1 MNVQYAKEVI
11 KLPAQSGGKAETL
24 LMRLI
29 RAGYYVDAPCG
40 GKGTCGRCRVRF
52 VSEAPQPTAN
62 ERRLLTEEER
72 SSGVRL
78 ACEVRVT
85 ETCSL
90 QLPVSREQEID
101 VLVTADAAGGEN
113 AGQTAGGG
121 IPGQMA
127 RAIPGQTAGG
137 AIPSQMAGAISGQM
151 VDGGIPG
158 QTAGDSHGQRH
169 CAATHSGEDAAK
181 TRGQSG
187 KKRCGA
193 AVDIGT
199 TTLAATLFD
208 LEEKKRIAAASSV
221 NHQRAYGADV
231 LSRIQ
236 AANEG
241 ATEEL
246 RLSICRDI
254 DALLAGLVADAG
266 IPDDAVEELVIVGNT
281 TMCHLLRGLSCAEL
295 GAAPFTPEDLSL
307 WEGSSEELALSERW
321 SAAVT
326 IFPGISAFVGADIV
340 AGIYALEMDRKQNA
354 LLLDIG
360 TNGEMAA
367 GGADGFLVT
376 SAAAGPVF
384 EGGNISCGVAGVPGA
399 VTSLALERD
408 PAATGGIRTVEVSTI
423 AGETPVGLCGTG
435 IIDAVGEAV
444 RLGLIDEN
452 GTFEEPWF
460 TDGMPVAEGR
470 FRFLQEDVRQVQMGK
485 AAIRAGIE
493 TLLAEYGGGDPE
505 EILIA
510 GGFGCRMNEEQAIR
524 IGLFPEQFRGHI
536 TMTGN
541 SALAGAERYLLA
553 DRTSAKQRLASV
565 TEHTEELSLAMHP
578 KFNELYL
585 EEMFFDTDR

>member
-11 KLPAQSGGKAETL
+11 ELPAGSGGKAETL

-29 RAGYYVDAPCG
+29 RAGHYVDAPCG

-78 ACEVRVT
+78 ACEVRVA
-85 ETCSL
+85 EACSL

-101 VLVTADAAGGEN
+101 VLVTADAAEGEN
-113 AGQTAGGG
+113 VGQTAG
-121 IPGQMA
+121 
-127 RAIPGQTAGG
+127 AIPGER
-137 AIPSQMAGAISGQM
+137 
-151 VDGGIPG
+151 D
-158 QTAGDSHGQRH
+158 
-169 CAATHSGEDAAK
+169 CAAMHSREGATK
-181 TRGQSG
+181 MRGQSR

-199 TTLAATLFD
+199 TTLAATLYD
-208 LEEKKRIAAASSV
+208 LTEKKRLAAASSV

-241 ATEEL
+241 AAEEL

-281 TMCHLLRGLSCAEL
+281 TMCHLLRGLSCAGL

-307 WEGSSEELALSERW
+307 WEGSGAELALSGRW
-321 SAAVT
+321 SVSVT
-326 IFPGISAFVGADIV
+326 ILPGISAFVGADIV
-340 AGIYALEMDRKQNA
+340 AGIYALEMDRKKNV

-399 VTSLALERD
+399 VTNLVLERD
-408 PAATGGIRTVEVSTI
+408 PAATGGIRTVELSTI
-423 AGETPVGLCGTG
+423 AGETPIGLCGTG

-470 FRFLQEDVRQVQMGK
+470 FRFRQEDVRQVQMGK

-493 TLLAEYGGGDPE
+493 TLLTESGGEDPE
-505 EILIA
+505 EILLA
-510 GGFGCRMNEEQAIR
+510 GGFGFRMDEEQAIR

-536 TMTGN
+536 TMIGN
-541 SALAGAERYLLA
+541 SALAGAERYLLD
-553 DRTSAKQRLASV
+553 DRTAAKQRLASI
-565 TEHTEELSLAMHP
+565 TGRAQELSLAMHP

-585 EEMFFDTDR
+585 DEMFFDTDR

>member
-1 MNVQYAKEVI
+1 MH
-11 KLPAQSGGKAETL
+11 
-24 LMRLI
+24 
-29 RAGYYVDAPCG
+29 
-40 GKGTCGRCRVRF
+40 
-52 VSEAPQPTAN
+52 
-62 ERRLLTEEER
+62 
-72 SSGVRL
+72 
-78 ACEVRVT
+78 
-85 ETCSL
+85 
-90 QLPVSREQEID
+90 SR
-101 VLVTADAAGGEN
+101 
-113 AGQTAGGG
+113 
-121 IPGQMA
+121 
-127 RAIPGQTAGG
+127 
-137 AIPSQMAGAISGQM
+137 
-151 VDGGIPG
+151 
-158 QTAGDSHGQRH
+158 
-169 CAATHSGEDAAK
+169 EDAAK
-181 TRGQSG
+181 IWGHSG

-199 TTLAATLFD
+199 TTLAATLYD
-208 LEEKKRIAAASSV
+208 LTEKKRLAAASSV

-241 ATEEL
+241 AAEEL

-281 TMCHLLRGLSCAEL
+281 TMCHLLRGLSCAGL

-307 WEGSSEELALSERW
+307 WEGSGAALALSDRW
-321 SAAVT
+321 SVSVT
-326 IFPGISAFVGADIV
+326 ILPGISAFVGADIV
-340 AGIYALEMDRKQNA
+340 AGIYALEMDRKKNA

-376 SAAAGPVF
+376 SAA
-384 EGGNISCGVAGVPGA
+384 PGA
-399 VTSLALERD
+399 VTSLVLERD
-408 PAATGGIRTVEVSTI
+408 PAATGGIRTVELSTI
-423 AGETPVGLCGTG
+423 AGETPIGLCGTG

-470 FRFLQEDVRQVQMGK
+470 FRFRQEDVRQVQMGK

-510 GGFGCRMNEEQAIR
+510 GGFGCRMNEEQTIR

-536 TMTGN
+536 TMIGN
-541 SALAGAERYLLA
+541 SALAGAQRYLLD
-553 DRTSAKQRLASV
+553 DRTAAKQRLASI
-565 TEHTEELSLAMHP
+565 TGHAQELSLAMHP

-585 EEMFFDTDR
+585 DKMFFDTDR

>member
-11 KLPAQSGGKAETL
+11 ELPAGSGGKAETL

-29 RAGYYVDAPCG
+29 RAGHYVDAPCG

-62 ERRLLTEEER
+62 ERRLLTAEER
-72 SSGVRL
+72 SSGVRM
-78 ACEVRVT
+78 ACEVCGA
-85 ETCSL
+85 EACSL
-90 QLPVSREQEID
+90 QLPVSREQKID
-101 VLVTADAAGGEN
+101 VLVTADAADGEN
-113 AGQTAGGG
+113 TGQTAG
-121 IPGQMA
+121 
-127 RAIPGQTAGG
+127 AIPGER
-137 AIPSQMAGAISGQM
+137 
-151 VDGGIPG
+151 D
-158 QTAGDSHGQRH
+158 
-169 CAATHSGEDAAK
+169 CAAMHNREGAAKIWGHSGK
-181 TRGQSG
+181 Q
-187 KKRCGA
+187 RCGA

-199 TTLAATLFD
+199 TTLAATLYD
-208 LEEKKRIAAASSV
+208 LTERKRIAAASSV

-241 ATEEL
+241 AAEEL

-281 TMCHLLRGLSCAEL
+281 TMCHLLRGLSCAGL

-307 WEGSSEELALSERW
+307 WEGSDAELALSDRW
-321 SAAVT
+321 SVSVT
-326 IFPGISAFVGADIV
+326 ILPGISAFVGADIV
-340 AGIYALEMDRKQNA
+340 AGIYALEMDRKKNA

-399 VTSLALERD
+399 VTSLVLERD
-408 PAATGGIRTVEVSTI
+408 PAAIGGIRTVELSTI
-423 AGETPVGLCGTG
+423 AGETPIGLCGTG

-470 FRFLQEDVRQVQMGK
+470 FRFRQEDVRQVRRSAQGSRRCSRNT
-485 AAIRAGIE
+485 AEE
-493 TLLAEYGGGDPE
+493 T
-505 EILIA
+505 
-510 GGFGCRMNEEQAIR
+510 
-524 IGLFPEQFRGHI
+524 
-536 TMTGN
+536 
-541 SALAGAERYLLA
+541 
-553 DRTSAKQRLASV
+553 
-565 TEHTEELSLAMHP
+565 P
-578 KFNELYL
+578 KKS
-585 EEMFFDTDR
+585 

>member
-1 MNVQYAKEVI
+1 MNVQYAKEVTE
-11 KLPAQSGGKAETL
+11 LPAGSGGKAETL

-29 RAGYYVDAPCG
+29 RAGHYVDAPCG

-62 ERRLLTEEER
+62 ERRLLTAEER
-72 SSGVRL
+72 SSGVRM
-78 ACEVRVT
+78 ACEVCGA
-85 ETCSL
+85 EACSL

-101 VLVTADAAGGEN
+101 VLVTADAAD
-113 AGQTAGGG
+113 
-121 IPGQMA
+121 
-127 RAIPGQTAGG
+127 G
-137 AIPSQMAGAISGQM
+137 AIPSRT
-151 VDGGIPG
+151 VDEGIPG
-158 QTAGDSHGQRH
+158 QTAGTIHGQRD
-169 CAATHSGEDAAK
+169 CVAMHSREDAAK
-181 TRGQSG
+181 IWGHSG

-199 TTLAATLFD
+199 TTLAATLYD
-208 LEEKKRIAAASSV
+208 LTERKRIAAASSV

-241 ATEEL
+241 AAGEL

-254 DALLAGLVADAG
+254 DALLAGLVADVG

-281 TMCHLLRGLSCAEL
+281 TMCHLLRGLSCAGL

-307 WEGSSEELALSERW
+307 WEGSGAELALSDRW
-321 SAAVT
+321 SVSVT
-326 IFPGISAFVGADIV
+326 ILPGISAFVGADIV
-340 AGIYALEMDRKQNA
+340 AGIYALEMDRKKNA

-399 VTSLALERD
+399 VTNLVLERD
-408 PAATGGIRTVEVSTI
+408 PAAIGGIRTVELSTI
-423 AGETPVGLCGTG
+423 AGETPIGLCGTG

-470 FRFLQEDVRQVQMGK
+470 FRFRQEDVRQVQMGK

-510 GGFGCRMNEEQAIR
+510 GGFGCRMDEEQTIR

-536 TMTGN
+536 TMIGN
-541 SALAGAERYLLA
+541 SALAGAQRYLLD
-553 DRTSAKQRLASV
+553 DRTAAKQRLASI
-565 TEHTEELSLAMHP
+565 TGHAQELSLAMHP

-585 EEMFFDTDR
+585 DEMFFDTDR

>member
-1 MNVQYAKEVI
+1 M
-11 KLPAQSGGKAETL
+11 
-24 LMRLI
+24 
-29 RAGYYVDAPCG
+29 
-40 GKGTCGRCRVRF
+40 
-52 VSEAPQPTAN
+52 
-62 ERRLLTEEER
+62 
-72 SSGVRL
+72 
-78 ACEVRVT
+78 ACEVRVA
-85 ETCSL
+85 EACSL

-101 VLVTADAAGGEN
+101 VLVTADAAEGEN
-113 AGQTAGGG
+113 VGQTAG
-121 IPGQMA
+121 
-127 RAIPGQTAGG
+127 AIPGER
-137 AIPSQMAGAISGQM
+137 
-151 VDGGIPG
+151 D
-158 QTAGDSHGQRH
+158 
-169 CAATHSGEDAAK
+169 CAAMHSREGATK
-181 TRGQSG
+181 MRGQSR

-199 TTLAATLFD
+199 TTLAATLYD
-208 LEEKKRIAAASSV
+208 LTEKKRLAAASSV

-241 ATEEL
+241 AAEEL

-281 TMCHLLRGLSCAEL
+281 TMCHLLRGLSCAGL

-307 WEGSSEELALSERW
+307 WEGSGAELALSDRW
-321 SAAVT
+321 SVSVT
-326 IFPGISAFVGADIV
+326 ILPGISAFVGADIV
-340 AGIYALEMDRKQNA
+340 AGIYALEMDRKKNA

-399 VTSLALERD
+399 VTSLVLERD
-408 PAATGGIRTVEVSTI
+408 PAAIGGIRTVELSTI
-423 AGETPVGLCGTG
+423 AGETPIGLCGTG

-470 FRFLQEDVRQVQMGK
+470 FRFRQEDVRQVQMGK

-510 GGFGCRMNEEQAIR
+510 GGFGCRMDEEQTIR

-536 TMTGN
+536 TMIGN
-541 SALAGAERYLLA
+541 SALAGAQRYLLD
-553 DRTSAKQRLASV
+553 DRTAATEACVYHRARTGTFACHAPEIQRIIFGRDV
-565 TEHTEELSLAMHP
+565 
-578 KFNELYL
+578 F
-585 EEMFFDTDR
+585 

>member
-1 MNVQYAKEVI
+1 MNVQYAKEVTE
-11 KLPAQSGGKAETL
+11 LPAGSGGKAETL

-29 RAGYYVDAPCG
+29 RAGHYVDAPCG

-62 ERRLLTEEER
+62 ERRLLTAEER

-78 ACEVRVT
+78 ACEVRVA
-85 ETCSL
+85 EACSL

-101 VLVTADAAGGEN
+101 VLVTADAAEGEN
-113 AGQTAGGG
+113 VGQTAG
-121 IPGQMA
+121 
-127 RAIPGQTAGG
+127 AIPGER
-137 AIPSQMAGAISGQM
+137 
-151 VDGGIPG
+151 D
-158 QTAGDSHGQRH
+158 
-169 CAATHSGEDAAK
+169 CAAMHSREGATK
-181 TRGQSG
+181 MRGQSR

-199 TTLAATLFD
+199 TTLAATLYD
-208 LEEKKRIAAASSV
+208 LTEKKRLAAASSV

-241 ATEEL
+241 AAEEL

-281 TMCHLLRGLSCAEL
+281 TMCHLLRGLSCAGL

-307 WEGSSEELALSERW
+307 WEGSGAELALSDRW
-321 SAAVT
+321 SVSVT
-326 IFPGISAFVGADIV
+326 ILPGISAFVGADIV
-340 AGIYALEMDRKQNA
+340 AGIYALEMDRKKNA

-399 VTSLALERD
+399 VTSLVLERD
-408 PAATGGIRTVEVSTI
+408 PAAIGGIRTVELSTI
-423 AGETPVGLCGTG
+423 AGETPIGLCGTG

-470 FRFLQEDVRQVQMGK
+470 FRFRQEDVRQVQMGK

-510 GGFGCRMNEEQAIR
+510 GGFGCRMDEEQAIR

-536 TMTGN
+536 TMIGN
-541 SALAGAERYLLA
+541 SALAGAQRYLLD
-553 DRTSAKQRLASV
+553 DRTAAKQRLASI
-565 TEHTEELSLAMHP
+565 TGHAQELSLAMHP

-585 EEMFFDTDR
+585 DKMFFDTDR

>member
-1 MNVQYAKEVI
+1 MNVQYAKEVTE
-11 KLPAQSGGKAETL
+11 LPAGSGGKAETL

-29 RAGYYVDAPCG
+29 RAGHYVDAPCG

-62 ERRLLTEEER
+62 ERRLLTAEER

-78 ACEVRVT
+78 ACEVRVA
-85 ETCSL
+85 EACSL

-101 VLVTADAAGGEN
+101 VLVTADAAEGEN
-113 AGQTAGGG
+113 VGQTAG
-121 IPGQMA
+121 
-127 RAIPGQTAGG
+127 AIPGER
-137 AIPSQMAGAISGQM
+137 
-151 VDGGIPG
+151 D
-158 QTAGDSHGQRH
+158 
-169 CAATHSGEDAAK
+169 CAAMHSREGATK
-181 TRGQSG
+181 MRGQSR

-199 TTLAATLFD
+199 TTLAATLYD
-208 LEEKKRIAAASSV
+208 LTEKKRLAAASSV

-241 ATEEL
+241 AAEEL

-254 DALLAGLVADAG
+254 DALLAGLVTDAG
-266 IPDDAVEELVIVGNT
+266 ILDDAVEELVIVGNT
-281 TMCHLLRGLSCAEL
+281 TMCHLLRGLSCAGL

-307 WEGSSEELALSERW
+307 WEGSGAALALSDRW
-321 SAAVT
+321 SVSVT
-326 IFPGISAFVGADIV
+326 ILPGISAFVCEDIV
-340 AGIYALEMDRKQNA
+340 AGIYALEMDRKKNA

-399 VTSLALERD
+399 VTNLVLERD
-408 PAATGGIRTVEVSTI
+408 PAATGGIRTVELSTI
-423 AGETPVGLCGTG
+423 AGETPIGLCGTG

-470 FRFLQEDVRQVQMGK
+470 FRFRQEDVRQVQMGK

-493 TLLAEYGGGDPE
+493 TLLTESGGEDPE
-505 EILIA
+505 EILLA
-510 GGFGCRMNEEQAIR
+510 GGFGFRMDEEQAIR

-536 TMTGN
+536 TMIGN
-541 SALAGAERYLLA
+541 SALAGAERYLLD
-553 DRTSAKQRLASV
+553 DRTAAKQRLASI
-565 TEHTEELSLAMHP
+565 TGRAQELSLAMHP

-585 EEMFFDTDR
+585 DEMFFDTDR

>member
-11 KLPAQSGGKAETL
+11 ELPAGPGGKAETL

-62 ERRLLTEEER
+62 ERRLLTAEER
-72 SSGVRL
+72 SSGVRM
-78 ACEVRVT
+78 ACEVRVA
-85 ETCSL
+85 EACSL

-101 VLVTADAAGGEN
+101 VLVTADAAEGEN
-113 AGQTAGGG
+113 VGQTAG
-121 IPGQMA
+121 
-127 RAIPGQTAGG
+127 AIPGER
-137 AIPSQMAGAISGQM
+137 
-151 VDGGIPG
+151 D
-158 QTAGDSHGQRH
+158 
-169 CAATHSGEDAAK
+169 CAAMHSREGATK
-181 TRGQSG
+181 MRGQSR

-199 TTLAATLFD
+199 TTLAATLYD
-208 LEEKKRIAAASSV
+208 LTEKKRLAAASSV

-241 ATEEL
+241 AAEEL

-281 TMCHLLRGLSCAEL
+281 TMCHLLRGLSCAGL

-307 WEGSSEELALSERW
+307 WEGSGAELALSDRW
-321 SAAVT
+321 SVSVT
-326 IFPGISAFVGADIV
+326 ILPGISAFVGADIV
-340 AGIYALEMDRKQNA
+340 AGIYALEMDRKKNA

-384 EGGNISCGVAGVPGA
+384 EGGNISCGVAGVP
-399 VTSLALERD
+399 ERD
-408 PAATGGIRTVEVSTI
+408 PAAIGGIRTVELSTI
-423 AGETPVGLCGTG
+423 AGETPIGLCGTG

-470 FRFLQEDVRQVQMGK
+470 FRFRQEDVRQVQMGK

-510 GGFGCRMNEEQAIR
+510 GGFGCRMDEEQTIR

-536 TMTGN
+536 TMIGN
-541 SALAGAERYLLA
+541 SALAGAQRYLLD
-553 DRTSAKQRLASV
+553 DRTAAKQRLASI
-565 TEHTEELSLAMHP
+565 TGHAQELSLAMHP

-585 EEMFFDTDR
+585 DEMFFDTDR

>member
-1 MNVQYAKEVI
+1 MNVQYAKEVTE
-11 KLPAQSGGKAETL
+11 LPAGSGGKAETL

-29 RAGYYVDAPCG
+29 RAGHYVDAPCG

-62 ERRLLTEEER
+62 ERRLLTAEER

-78 ACEVRVT
+78 ACEVRVA
-85 ETCSL
+85 EACSL

-101 VLVTADAAGGEN
+101 VLVTADAAEGEN
-113 AGQTAGGG
+113 VGQTAG
-121 IPGQMA
+121 
-127 RAIPGQTAGG
+127 AIPGER
-137 AIPSQMAGAISGQM
+137 
-151 VDGGIPG
+151 D
-158 QTAGDSHGQRH
+158 
-169 CAATHSGEDAAK
+169 CAAMHSREGATK
-181 TRGQSG
+181 MRGQSR

-199 TTLAATLFD
+199 TTLAATLYD
-208 LEEKKRIAAASSV
+208 LTEKKRLAAASSV

-241 ATEEL
+241 AAEEL

-281 TMCHLLRGLSCAEL
+281 TMCHLLRGLSCAGL

-307 WEGSSEELALSERW
+307 WEGSGAELALSDRW
-321 SAAVT
+321 SVSVT
-326 IFPGISAFVGADIV
+326 ILPGISAFVGADIV
-340 AGIYALEMDRKQNA
+340 AGIYALEMDRKKNA

-399 VTSLALERD
+399 VTNLVLERD
-408 PAATGGIRTVEVSTI
+408 PAATGGIRTVELSTI
-423 AGETPVGLCGTG
+423 AGETPIGLCGTG

-470 FRFLQEDVRQVQMGK
+470 FRFRQEDVRQVQMGK

-493 TLLAEYGGGDPE
+493 TLLTESGGEDPE
-505 EILIA
+505 EILLA
-510 GGFGCRMNEEQAIR
+510 GGFGFRMDEEQAIR

-536 TMTGN
+536 TMIGN
-541 SALAGAERYLLA
+541 SALAGAERYLLD
-553 DRTSAKQRLASV
+553 DRTAAKQRLASI
-565 TEHTEELSLAMHP
+565 TGRAQELSLAMHP

-585 EEMFFDTDR
+585 DEMFFDTDR

>member
-11 KLPAQSGGKAETL
+11 ELSAASGGKAETL

-62 ERRLLTEEER
+62 EWRLLTEEER

-78 ACEVRVT
+78 ACEVRVA
-85 ETCSL
+85 EACSL

-101 VLVTADAAGGEN
+101 VLVTADAADGEN
-113 AGQTAGGG
+113 AGQT
-121 IPGQMA
+121 
-127 RAIPGQTAGG
+127 
-137 AIPSQMAGAISGQM
+137 

-158 QTAGDSHGQRH
+158 QTAGVISGQAAGGAIHGQAVGGAIHGQAAGDIRGQRE
-169 CAATHSGEDAAK
+169 CAAAHSREGAVK
-181 TRGQSG
+181 MRGQSG
-187 KKRCGA
+187 KKHCGA

-208 LEEKKRIAAASSV
+208 LAEKKRLAAASSV

-241 ATEEL
+241 AAEEL

-281 TMCHLLRGLSCAEL
+281 TMCHLLRGLSCAGL

-307 WEGSSEELALSERW
+307 WEGSGAELALSERW
-321 SAAVT
+321 RVAVT
-326 IFPGISAFVGADIV
+326 ILPGISAFVGADIV
-340 AGIYALEMDRKQNA
+340 AGIYALEMDRKKNA

-399 VTSLALERD
+399 VTSLVLERD
-408 PAATGGIRTVEVSTI
+408 PAATGGIRTVELSTI
-423 AGETPVGLCGTG
+423 AGEKPIGLCGTG

-470 FRFLQEDVRQVQMGK
+470 FRFRQEDVRQVQMGK

-493 TLLAEYGGGDPE
+493 TLLAESGGGDPE

-510 GGFGCRMNEEQAIR
+510 GGFGCRMDEEQAIR

-536 TMTGN
+536 TMIGN
-541 SALAGAERYLLA
+541 SALAGAQRYLLD
-553 DRTSAKQRLASV
+553 DRTAAKQRLASI
-565 TEHTEELSLAMHP
+565 TGHAQELSLAMHP

-585 EEMFFDTDR
+585 DEMFFETDR

>member
-1 MNVQYAKEVI
+1 MNVQYAKEVTE
-11 KLPAQSGGKAETL
+11 LPAGSGGKAETL

-29 RAGYYVDAPCG
+29 RAGHYVDAPCG

-62 ERRLLTEEER
+62 ERRLLTAEER

-78 ACEVRVT
+78 ACEVRVA
-85 ETCSL
+85 EACSL

-101 VLVTADAAGGEN
+101 VLVTADAAEGEN
-113 AGQTAGGG
+113 VGQTAG
-121 IPGQMA
+121 
-127 RAIPGQTAGG
+127 AIPGER
-137 AIPSQMAGAISGQM
+137 
-151 VDGGIPG
+151 D
-158 QTAGDSHGQRH
+158 
-169 CAATHSGEDAAK
+169 CAAMHSREGATK
-181 TRGQSG
+181 MRGQSR

-199 TTLAATLFD
+199 TTLAATLYD
-208 LEEKKRIAAASSV
+208 LTEKKRLAAASSV

-241 ATEEL
+241 AAEEL

-281 TMCHLLRGLSCAEL
+281 TMCHLLRGLSCAGL

-307 WEGSSEELALSERW
+307 WEGSGAELALSDQW
-321 SAAVT
+321 SVSVT
-326 IFPGISAFVGADIV
+326 ILPGISAFVGADIV
-340 AGIYALEMDRKQNA
+340 AGIYALEMDRKKNV

-399 VTSLALERD
+399 VTNLVLERD
-408 PAATGGIRTVEVSTI
+408 PAATGGIRTVELSTI
-423 AGETPVGLCGTG
+423 AGETPIGLCGTG

-470 FRFLQEDVRQVQMGK
+470 FRFRQEDVRQVQMGK

-493 TLLAEYGGGDPE
+493 TLLAESGGEDPE

-510 GGFGCRMNEEQAIR
+510 GGFGFRMDEEQAIR

-536 TMTGN
+536 TMIGN
-541 SALAGAERYLLA
+541 SALAGAQRYLLD
-553 DRTSAKQRLASV
+553 DRTAAKQRLASI
-565 TEHTEELSLAMHP
+565 TGHAQELSLAMHP

-585 EEMFFDTDR
+585 DKMFFDTDR

>member
-11 KLPAQSGGKAETL
+11 ELPAGSGGKAETL

-29 RAGYYVDAPCG
+29 RAGHYVDAPCG

-62 ERRLLTEEER
+62 ERRLLTAEER

-78 ACEVRVT
+78 ACEVRVA
-85 ETCSL
+85 EACSL

-101 VLVTADAAGGEN
+101 VLVTADVAEGEN
-113 AGQTAGGG
+113 VGQTAG
-121 IPGQMA
+121 
-127 RAIPGQTAGG
+127 AILGER
-137 AIPSQMAGAISGQM
+137 
-151 VDGGIPG
+151 D
-158 QTAGDSHGQRH
+158 
-169 CAATHSGEDAAK
+169 CAAMHSREGATK
-181 TRGQSG
+181 MRGQSR

-199 TTLAATLFD
+199 TTLAATLYD
-208 LEEKKRIAAASSV
+208 LTEKKRLAAASSV

-236 AANEG
+236 AANGG
-241 ATEEL
+241 AAEKL

-281 TMCHLLRGLSCAEL
+281 TMCHLLRGLSCAGL

-307 WEGSSEELALSERW
+307 WEGSGAALALSDRW
-321 SAAVT
+321 SVSVT
-326 IFPGISAFVGADIV
+326 ILPGISAFVGADIV
-340 AGIYALEMDRKQNA
+340 AGIYALEMDRKKNA

-399 VTSLALERD
+399 VTNLVLERD
-408 PAATGGIRTVEVSTI
+408 PAATGGIRTVELSTI
-423 AGETPVGLCGTG
+423 AGETPIGLCGTG

-470 FRFLQEDVRQVQMGK
+470 FRFRQEDVRQVQMGK

-510 GGFGCRMNEEQAIR
+510 GGFGCRMDEEQTIR

-536 TMTGN
+536 TMIGN
-541 SALAGAERYLLA
+541 SALAGAQRYLLD
-553 DRTSAKQRLASV
+553 DRTAAKQRLASI
-565 TEHTEELSLAMHP
+565 TGRAQELSLAMHP

-585 EEMFFDTDR
+585 DEMFF

>member
-11 KLPAQSGGKAETL
+11 ELPAGPGGKAETL

-62 ERRLLTEEER
+62 ERRLLTAEER
-72 SSGVRL
+72 SSGVRM
-78 ACEVRVT
+78 ACEVRVA
-85 ETCSL
+85 EACSL

-101 VLVTADAAGGEN
+101 VLVTADAAEGEN
-113 AGQTAGGG
+113 VGQTAG
-121 IPGQMA
+121 
-127 RAIPGQTAGG
+127 AIPGER
-137 AIPSQMAGAISGQM
+137 
-151 VDGGIPG
+151 D
-158 QTAGDSHGQRH
+158 
-169 CAATHSGEDAAK
+169 CAAMHSREGATK
-181 TRGQSG
+181 MRGQSR

-199 TTLAATLFD
+199 TTLAATLYD
-208 LEEKKRIAAASSV
+208 LTEKKRLAAASSV

-241 ATEEL
+241 AAEEL

-266 IPDDAVEELVIVGNT
+266 ILDDAVEELVIVGNT
-281 TMCHLLRGLSCAEL
+281 TMCHLLRGLSCAGL

-307 WEGSSEELALSERW
+307 WEGSGAALALSDRW
-321 SAAVT
+321 SVSVT
-326 IFPGISAFVGADIV
+326 ILPGISAFVGADIV
-340 AGIYALEMDRKQNA
+340 AGIYALEMDRKKNA

-399 VTSLALERD
+399 VTNLVLERD
-408 PAATGGIRTVEVSTI
+408 PAATGGIRTVELSTI
-423 AGETPVGLCGTG
+423 AGETPIGLCGTG

-470 FRFLQEDVRQVQMGK
+470 FRFRQEDVRQVQMGK

-493 TLLAEYGGGDPE
+493 TLLTESGGEDPE
-505 EILIA
+505 EILLA
-510 GGFGCRMNEEQAIR
+510 GGFGFRMDEEQAIR

-536 TMTGN
+536 TMIGN
-541 SALAGAERYLLA
+541 SALAGAERYLLD
-553 DRTSAKQRLASV
+553 DRTAAKQRLASI
-565 TEHTEELSLAMHP
+565 TGRAQELSLAMHP

-585 EEMFFDTDR
+585 DEMFFDTDR

>member
-113 AGQTAGGG
+113 AGQTVDGG
-121 IPGQMA
+121 IT
-127 RAIPGQTAGG
+127 GQTAGV
-137 AIPSQMAGAISGQM
+137 ISGQAAG
-151 VDGGIPG
+151 DIHGQAAGDIPG
-158 QTAGDSHGQRH
+158 QRE
-169 CAATHSGEDAAK
+169 CAAAHSREGAVK
-181 TRGQSG
+181 MRGQSG

-208 LEEKKRIAAASSV
+208 LAEKKRLAAASSV

-241 ATEEL
+241 AAEEL

-281 TMCHLLRGLSCAEL
+281 TMCHLLRGLSCAGL

-307 WEGSSEELALSERW
+307 WEGSGAELALSDRW
-321 SAAVT
+321 SVAVT

-399 VTSLALERD
+399 VTSLVLERD
-408 PAATGGIRTVEVSTI
+408 PAATGGIRTVEISTI

>member
-11 KLPAQSGGKAETL
+11 ELPAGPGGKAETL

-62 ERRLLTEEER
+62 ERRLLTAEER
-72 SSGVRL
+72 SSGVRM
-78 ACEVRVT
+78 ACEVRVA
-85 ETCSL
+85 EACSL

-101 VLVTADAAGGEN
+101 VLVTADAAEGEN
-113 AGQTAGGG
+113 VGQTAG
-121 IPGQMA
+121 
-127 RAIPGQTAGG
+127 AIPGER
-137 AIPSQMAGAISGQM
+137 
-151 VDGGIPG
+151 D
-158 QTAGDSHGQRH
+158 
-169 CAATHSGEDAAK
+169 CAAMHSREGATK
-181 TRGQSG
+181 MRGQSR

-199 TTLAATLFD
+199 TTLAATLYD
-208 LEEKKRIAAASSV
+208 LTDRKRIAAASSV

-241 ATEEL
+241 AAEEL

-281 TMCHLLRGLSCAEL
+281 TMCHLLRGLSCAGL

-307 WEGSSEELALSERW
+307 WEGSGAELALSGRW
-321 SAAVT
+321 SVSVT
-326 IFPGISAFVGADIV
+326 ILPGISAFVGADIV
-340 AGIYALEMDRKQNA
+340 AGIYALEMDRKKNV

-399 VTSLALERD
+399 VTNLVLERD
-408 PAATGGIRTVEVSTI
+408 PAATGGIRTVELSTI
-423 AGETPVGLCGTG
+423 AGETPIGLCGTG

-470 FRFLQEDVRQVQMGK
+470 FRFRQEDVRQVQMGK

-493 TLLAEYGGGDPE
+493 TLLTESGGEDPE
-505 EILIA
+505 EILLA
-510 GGFGCRMNEEQAIR
+510 GGFGFRMDEEQAIR

-536 TMTGN
+536 TMIGN
-541 SALAGAERYLLA
+541 SALAGAERYLLD
-553 DRTSAKQRLASV
+553 DRTAAKQRLASI
-565 TEHTEELSLAMHP
+565 TGRAQELSLAMHP

-585 EEMFFDTDR
+585 DEMFFDTDR

>member
-1 MNVQYAKEVI
+1 MNVQYAKEVTE
-11 KLPAQSGGKAETL
+11 LPAGSGGKDETL

-78 ACEVRVT
+78 ACEVRVA
-85 ETCSL
+85 EACSL

-101 VLVTADAAGGEN
+101 VLVTADAAVEEN
-113 AGQTAGGG
+113 AGQ
-121 IPGQMA
+121 
-127 RAIPGQTAGG
+127 R
-137 AIPSQMAGAISGQM
+137 
-151 VDGGIPG
+151 D
-158 QTAGDSHGQRH
+158 
-169 CAATHSGEDAAK
+169 CAAMHSREGAVGM
-181 TRGQSG
+181 RGQSG

-208 LEEKKRIAAASSV
+208 LAEKKRIAAASSV

-241 ATEEL
+241 AAEEL

-281 TMCHLLRGLSCAEL
+281 TMCHLLRGLSCAGL

-307 WEGSSEELALSERW
+307 WEGSGAELALSDRW

-326 IFPGISAFVGADIV
+326 IFPGFSAFVGADIV
-340 AGIYALEMDRKQNA
+340 AGIYALEMDRKKNA

-384 EGGNISCGVAGVPGA
+384 EGGNISCGAAGVPGA
-399 VTSLALERD
+399 VTSLVLERD
-408 PAATGGIRTVEVSTI
+408 PAATGGIRTVEISTI
-423 AGETPVGLCGTG
+423 AGETPIGLCGTG

-470 FRFLQEDVRQVQMGK
+470 FRFRQEDVRQVQMGK

-493 TLLAEYGGGDPE
+493 TLLAESGGGDPE

-536 TMTGN
+536 TMIGN
-541 SALAGAERYLLA
+541 SALAGAERYLLD
-553 DRTSAKQRLASV
+553 DRTAAKQRLASI
-565 TEHTEELSLAMHP
+565 TGHAQELSLAMHP

-585 EEMFFDTDR
+585 DEMFFDTDR

>member
-11 KLPAQSGGKAETL
+11 ELPAGPGGKAETL

-52 VSEAPQPTAN
+52 VSGAPQPTAN

-78 ACEVRVT
+78 ACEVRRA
-85 ETCSL
+85 EACSL

-101 VLVTADAAGGEN
+101 VLVTADAADGEN

-121 IPGQMA
+121 IPGQTA
-127 RAIPGQTAGG
+127 GDIPGQA
-137 AIPSQMAGAISGQM
+137 AGAI
-151 VDGGIPG
+151 
-158 QTAGDSHGQRH
+158 HGQRDCVAMH
-169 CAATHSGEDAAK
+169 SRECAVK
-181 TRGQSG
+181 MRGQSG

-208 LEEKKRIAAASSV
+208 LAEKKRLAAASSV

-241 ATEEL
+241 AAEEL

-281 TMCHLLRGLSCAEL
+281 TMCHLLRGLSCAGL

-307 WEGSSEELALSERW
+307 WEGSGAELALSDRW
-321 SAAVT
+321 SVAVT

-340 AGIYALEMDRKQNA
+340 AGIYALEMDRKKNA

-399 VTSLALERD
+399 VTSLVLERD
-408 PAATGGIRTVEVSTI
+408 PAATGGIRTVELSTI
-423 AGETPVGLCGTG
+423 AGETPIGLCGTG

-452 GTFEEPWF
+452 GTFEESCF

-493 TLLAEYGGGDPE
+493 TLLAESGGGDPE

-510 GGFGCRMNEEQAIR
+510 GGFGCRINEEQAIR

-536 TMTGN
+536 TMIGN
-541 SALAGAERYLLA
+541 SALAGAQRYLLD
-553 DRTSAKQRLASV
+553 DRTAAKQRLASI
-565 TEHTEELSLAMHP
+565 TGHAQELSLAMHP

-585 EEMFFDTDR
+585 DEMFFGTDR